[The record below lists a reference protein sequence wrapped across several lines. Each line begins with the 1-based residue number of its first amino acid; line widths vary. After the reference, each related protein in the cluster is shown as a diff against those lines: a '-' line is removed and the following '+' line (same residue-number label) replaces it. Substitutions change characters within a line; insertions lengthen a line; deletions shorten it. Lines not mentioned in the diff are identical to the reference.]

1 METYEKHWEDK
12 RLQGEITAASDYDTC
27 GCLLSTL
34 PTLIPSKYI
43 AKLGLAV
50 VVLGTADPFDKFT
63 GVCESWAP
71 KDLQE
76 KYNPVLRESFWKKH
90 HDRLLPGLLD
100 DCVRIYIQHNRAQRP

>member
-1 METYEKHWEDK
+1 MSGDYHFGKTKDCKEKSRPRRIMIRVAVFWVLCRPLYH
-12 RLQGEITAASDYDTC
+12 Q
-27 GCLLSTL
+27 
-34 PTLIPSKYI
+34 KYI

-76 KYNPVLRESFWKKH
+76 KYNPA
-90 HDRLLPGLLD
+90 LPGVILEEAP
-100 DCVRIYIQHNRAQRP
+100 RPTSPRAPG

>member
-1 METYEKHWEDK
+1 MIRVAVFWVLCRPLYH
-12 RLQGEITAASDYDTC
+12 Q
-27 GCLLSTL
+27 
-34 PTLIPSKYI
+34 KYI

-76 KYNPVLRESFWKKH
+76 KYNPA
-90 HDRLLPGLLD
+90 LLGVILEEAPRPTSPRAPG
-100 DCVRIYIQHNRAQRP
+100 